1 MSYRQKHL
9 LAIEGLHPP
18 EIGHLLDFAESY
30 VLLNRSG
37 KTQRD
42 LLRGRTLINLF
53 FEDST
58 RTRTSFEL
66 AGKRL
71 GADVINMSVSTS
83 SVNKGETL
91 LDTAATLNA
100 MHCDLLVVRHD
111 QSGAP
116 NLLAQ
121 KVDAAVIN
129 AGDGT
134 HEHPTQALLDALTI
148 RRRKGR
154 LEDLIVAICGDV
166 PHSRVARSNIHLLTT
181 MGSRV
186 RVIGPPTLI
195 PAEVQALGVEVF
207 HDMEAGL
214 AGRGHRDDAA
224 AAAGAHA
231 ARTGAQ
237 CARIFPLLRPGCRE
251 AGVRQAGRAGDASR
265 ADEPRRGDR
274 QRGGRR
280 SGAQPD
286 PRTGRDG
293 RRGAHGGA
301 GYAVARPGNDV
312 CDTDTLFVG
321 VRLLD
326 PACGLDQQGDLLVR
340 DGAASPI
347 SAPASAA
354 RTARGDAGGRRGAV
368 PRAGRY
374 ARRARRAGY
383 EYRETIASAAQPP
396 LPAASPRWPP
406 CPTR

>member
-1 MSYRQKHL
+1 LQYPSRHL
-9 LAIEGLHPP
+9 LQIEGLHPP
-18 EIGHLLDFAESY
+18 EIAVLLDLAESY

-71 GADVINMSVSTS
+71 GADVINMSVSNS

-100 MHCDLLVVRHD
+100 MNCDLLVVRHA

-148 RRRKGR
+148 QRRKGR
-154 LEDLIVAICGDV
+154 LEGLVVAICGDV
-166 PHSRVARSNIHLLTT
+166 LHSRVARSNIHLLTA

-195 PAEVQALGVEVF
+195 PTEAARLGVEVF
-207 HDMEAGL
+207 HDMTKGL
-214 AGRGHRDDAA
+214 KDADIVMTLRLQRERMASGLVPSEREFFRFWGLDAEKLALAKPDALVMHPGPMNRGVEID
-224 AAAGAHA
+224 
-231 ARTGAQ
+231 
-237 CARIFPLLRPGCRE
+237 
-251 AGVRQAGRAGDASR
+251 S
-265 ADEPRRGDR
+265 
-274 QRGGRR
+274 
-280 SGAQPD
+280 
-286 PRTGRDG
+286 
-293 RRGAHGGA
+293 
-301 GYAVARPGNDV
+301 AVADDPVRSVIKEQVEMGV
-312 CDTDTLFVG
+312 AVRMAVLDTL
-321 VRLLD
+321 
-326 PACGLDQQGDLLVR
+326 
-340 DGAASPI
+340 SK
-347 SAPASAA
+347 
-354 RTARGDAGGRRGAV
+354 TNRG
-368 PRAGRY
+368 
-374 ARRARRAGY
+374 
-383 EYRETIASAAQPP
+383 
-396 LPAASPRWPP
+396 
-406 CPTR
+406 